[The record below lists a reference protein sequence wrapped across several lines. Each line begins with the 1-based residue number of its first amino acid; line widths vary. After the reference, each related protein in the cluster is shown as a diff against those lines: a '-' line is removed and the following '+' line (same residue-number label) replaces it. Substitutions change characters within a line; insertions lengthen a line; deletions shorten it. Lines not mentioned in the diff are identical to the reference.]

1 MRAGYN
7 RAMKQIESFAIE
19 SPCQQICRFN
29 RQRYCRT
36 CMRHMDE
43 RIAWDKFSD
52 EEKRT
57 VLRKCHRRKLA
68 YRRAAYLQYQEM
80 KQQQNNQRPQQQ
92 LSLFERSESQA
103 EKPHNL
109 DSPSNDD
116 SNPQLP
122 LF

>member
-1 MRAGYN
+1 
-7 RAMKQIESFAIE
+7 MKQIESFAIE

-43 RIAWDKFSD
+43 RIAWDNFSD
-52 EEKRT
+52 EEKRA

-68 YRRAAYLQYQEM
+68 YRRAAYLQFQEM
-80 KQQQNNQRPQQQ
+80 KHQQHTPRPQQQ
-92 LSLFERSESQA
+92 LSLFERPESQSD
-103 EKPHNL
+103 KTHNL
-109 DSPSNDD
+109 KQPNNEDSD
-116 SNPQLP
+116 PQIP